1 VLKEKSGTVFCLEGN
16 GKVMDSVSPAYT
28 ASKIQMDYMKLLV
41 TQLRNQDPLEPL
53 DNNEMAMQLAQF
65 SQLSQL
71 ESMNS
76 NFARVLATTERAY
89 ASSLI
94 GKNIEFLAET
104 QTGAVETMSGI
115 VERIYNNVDGE
126 IFLAVG
132 DYAVSLENVISV
144 KN

>member
-1 VLKEKSGTVFCLEGN
+1 
-16 GKVMDSVSPAYT
+16 
-28 ASKIQMDYMKLLV
+28 MKLLV

>member
-1 VLKEKSGTVFCLEGN
+1 
-16 GKVMDSVSPAYT
+16 MDSASAVSS

-53 DNNEMAMQLAQF
+53 DNNEMAMRLAQF

-76 NFARVLATTERAY
+76 NFAKVLATTERAY
-89 ASSLI
+89 GSSLI

-104 QTGAVETMSGI
+104 QTGTVETMSGI

-132 DYAVSLENVISV
+132 NYAVSLEDVISV

>member
-1 VLKEKSGTVFCLEGN
+1 
-16 GKVMDSVSPAYT
+16 MDSVSPAYT

>member
-1 VLKEKSGTVFCLEGN
+1 
-16 GKVMDSVSPAYT
+16 MDSVSPAYT

-76 NFARVLATTERAY
+76 NFAKVLATTERAY

-104 QTGAVETMSGI
+104 QTGTVETMSGI

-132 DYAVSLENVISV
+132 NYAVSLEDVISV